1 MYMTYT
7 STTTG
12 ITSNL
17 IYPDKFA
24 CPTCKYRLPCG
35 MCELNRQ
42 YCMPIG
48 YKLTCDVNKD
58 DFEINWGEHTTKVD
72 CNA

>member
-1 MYMTYT
+1 MTYT
-7 STTTG
+7 ATTPYSVH
-12 ITSNL
+12 SN
-17 IYPDKFA
+17 KFA
-24 CPTCKYRLPCG
+24 YPHCKYRLPCG
-35 MCELNRQ
+35 MCELKRQ

-58 DFEINWGEHTTKVD
+58 ELKSDWGEHTTKVD

>member
-1 MYMTYT
+1 
-7 STTTG
+7 
-12 ITSNL
+12 
-17 IYPDKFA
+17 
-24 CPTCKYRLPCG
+24 
-35 MCELNRQ
+35 
-42 YCMPIG
+42 MPIG